1 MRSSVVGAL
10 FALAGTALS
19 HGDETPEQAE
29 AVTVVVADDAAQANI
44 ADAVSEEAVE
54 AQEEDPLANYVCDTS
69 NYEIS
74 IFSQSPL
81 VIYITNFV
89 TPFERQHLQ
98 RITNGTFARSNV
110 AGAEGDVVST
120 HRTSSST
127 TVGVDPVTSCISER
141 ARRFQSFD
149 LPPNHQEPIQLVRYA
164 VGEQYHFHHDW
175 FPAENTKEN
184 GHASVERGGNR
195 VSSFFAYVSV
205 SEDIAGGGTKF
216 PKLAAPEGDGWCGV
230 VECDQARE
238 EGVTFRP
245 IEGNAVFWTNLVKGA
260 DGEMV
265 GDDRV
270 LHAGLPIEKGSKL
283 GMNLW
288 TKIDNFA

>member
-149 LPPNHQEPIQLVRYA
+149 LPPNHQEPIQL
-164 VGEQYHFHHDW
+164 
-175 FPAENTKEN
+175 NTKEN

>member
-44 ADAVSEEAVE
+44 ADAVSEEAFE
-54 AQEEDPLANYVCDTS
+54 AQEEDPLADYVCDTS
-69 NYEIS
+69 HYEIS

-149 LPPNHQEPIQLVRYA
+149 LE
-164 VGEQYHFHHDW
+164 
-175 FPAENTKEN
+175 
-184 GHASVERGGNR
+184 
-195 VSSFFAYVSV
+195 
-205 SEDIAGGGTKF
+205 GGG
-216 PKLAAPEGDGWCGV
+216 LYS
-230 VECDQARE
+230 
-238 EGVTFRP
+238 
-245 IEGNAVFWTNLVKGA
+245 NAVFWTNLVKGE

>member
-44 ADAVSEEAVE
+44 ADAVSEEAFE
-54 AQEEDPLANYVCDTS
+54 AQEEDPLADYVCDTS
-69 NYEIS
+69 HYEIS

-245 IEGNAVFWTNLVKGA
+245 IEGNAVFWTNLVKGE

>member
-1 MRSSVVGAL
+1 
-10 FALAGTALS
+10 
-19 HGDETPEQAE
+19 
-29 AVTVVVADDAAQANI
+29 
-44 ADAVSEEAVE
+44 
-54 AQEEDPLANYVCDTS
+54 
-69 NYEIS
+69 
-74 IFSQSPL
+74 
-81 VIYITNFV
+81 
-89 TPFERQHLQ
+89 
-98 RITNGTFARSNV
+98 
-110 AGAEGDVVST
+110 
-120 HRTSSST
+120 
-127 TVGVDPVTSCISER
+127 TSCISER

-245 IEGNAVFWTNLVKGA
+245 IEG
-260 DGEMV
+260 
-265 GDDRV
+265 
-270 LHAGLPIEKGSKL
+270 
-283 GMNLW
+283 
-288 TKIDNFA
+288 

>member
-1 MRSSVVGAL
+1 MRSSLVGAL
-10 FALAGTALS
+10 FALASTALS
-19 HGDETPEQAE
+19 HADETPEAAE
-29 AVTVVVADDAAQANI
+29 AVTVVVADDDAQANI
-44 ADAVSEEAVE
+44 AEAVSEEPVE
-54 AQEEDPLANYVCDTS
+54 AQEDPLANYVCDTS
-69 NYEIS
+69 NYEVS
-74 IFSQSPL
+74 IYSHSPL

-110 AGAEGDVVST
+110 ASADGDVVSS

-141 ARRFQSFD
+141 ARRFQSLD
-149 LPPNHQEPIQLVRYA
+149 LPGTHQEPIQLVRYA

-175 FPAENTKEN
+175 FPEENTRES

-216 PKLAAPEGDGWCGV
+216 PKLPAPEGDGWCKV
-230 VECDQARE
+230 IECDQARE

-245 IEGNAVFWTNLVKGA
+245 IEGNAVFWTNLVKGD
-260 DGEMV
+260 DGEMT

-288 TKIDNFA
+288 TKINHFA